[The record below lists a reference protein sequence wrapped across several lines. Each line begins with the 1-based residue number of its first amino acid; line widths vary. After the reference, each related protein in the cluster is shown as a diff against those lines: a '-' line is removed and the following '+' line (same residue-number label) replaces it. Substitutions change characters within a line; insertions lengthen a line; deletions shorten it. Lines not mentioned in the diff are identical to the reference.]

1 MVNEWELATE
11 SKYDRQR
18 SIWNQEILRKARVLV
33 VGAGTLGNEAVKNLA
48 LLGVGSITIIDNDII
63 ERVNLNRCLLFRE
76 EDIGLP
82 KARVAAQRARELN
95 PDIDVSYHIADII
108 FDFGAGFFENF
119 DIVLSCLDNRE
130 ARMYLNRYC
139 YLVGRPLV
147 DGALEGL
154 SGEVKV
160 VIPPITSCL
169 ECAFDDLSYKLIAEK
184 YSCSGA
190 KFTQAK
196 EVIPMVIHTS
206 AIIAGIQVQEA
217 VKILHEDF
225 SNGGKAIRY
234 DGKKCE
240 MLKYEIP
247 IRSDCPNHEKYP
259 IKEINGITKDSK
271 IINVIKILNQR
282 YGGGEFTLYY
292 DKEICFSLKCPR
304 CSYEKEVGKPL
315 KRMHVDELYCPKCG
329 SEMIPD
335 SSIELKFK
343 ELTFRELGIPENSLI
358 KVCSKNNNRKPF
370 YIKV

>member
-18 SIWNQEILRKARVLV
+18 AIWDQEILRKARVLV

-82 KARVAAQRARELN
+82 KARVAAERARELN
-95 PDIDVSYHIADII
+95 PDIDVSYHIADVI
-108 FDFGAGFFENF
+108 FDFGGGFFENF

-139 YLVGRPLV
+139 YLVRRPLV

-160 VIPPITSCL
+160 VIPPTTSCL

-196 EVIPMVIHTS
+196 EVIPMVVHTS

-217 VKILHEDF
+217 VKILHGDF

-234 DGKKCE
+234 DGEKCE

-259 IKEINGITKDSK
+259 IKEIDGITMDSK
-271 IINVIKILNQR
+271 IINVIKILNQH

-335 SSIELKFK
+335 SSMELKSK

-358 KVCSKNNNRKPF
+358 KVYPKNNNRKPF

>member
-18 SIWNQEILRKARVLV
+18 AIWDQEILRKARVLV

-82 KARVAAQRARELN
+82 KARVAAERARELN
-95 PDIDVSYHIADII
+95 PDIDVSYHIADVI
-108 FDFGAGFFENF
+108 FDFGGGFFENF

-139 YLVGRPLV
+139 YLVRRPLV

-160 VIPPITSCL
+160 VIPPTTSCL

-217 VKILHEDF
+217 VKILHGDF

-234 DGKKCE
+234 DGEKCE

-259 IKEINGITKDSK
+259 IKEIDGITMDSK
-271 IINVIKILNQR
+271 IINVIKILNQH

-335 SSIELKFK
+335 SSMELKSK

-358 KVCSKNNNRKPF
+358 KVYPKNNNRKPF